1 MEAGAGRASG
11 PSERSLREEASAL
24 CFQRSYTVLIRAT
37 VVKLFNVIQQSQAT
51 AAAAEEDVKA
61 QRGTGKPTL
70 PAPSL
75 AKGKKKGQQ
84 KAVGGLSTDGGFDAT
99 FCPPAMLIVF

>member
-1 MEAGAGRASG
+1 M
-11 PSERSLREEASAL
+11 SAL
-24 CFQRSYTVLIRAT
+24 CLQRPYIVLILVT
-37 VVKLFNVIQQSQAT
+37 VVKLFNVIQQSQTA

-75 AKGKKKGQQ
+75 AKGKTKGKQ
-84 KAVGGLSTDGGFDAT
+84 KAVGGLSTDGELDAT
-99 FCPPAMLIVF
+99 FCPPAMLISFQPPSAAMTS